1 MILELRT
8 RFYVDTP
15 LGAAEAFFLD
25 GADTVERTCLVGV
38 FQCETKEFWWWPN
51 HLVRLSHSVSANR
64 NEAQSPIHLSEEL
77 LATLSPH
84 ILRHAGSPFHWRVR
98 QPTVGEV

>member
-1 MILELRT
+1 MITELRR
-8 RFYVDTP
+8 RFFVDTP

-38 FQCETKEFWWWPN
+38 FQCETKELWWWPN

-64 NEAQSPIHLSEEL
+64 SARQSAIHLSGEL
-77 LATLSPH
+77 FETLAPH
-84 ILRHAGSPFHWRVR
+84 IARHHASPFYPRLNPSDVR
-98 QPTVGEV
+98 

>member
-1 MILELRT
+1 VIIELRD

-15 LGAAEAFFLD
+15 LGDAEAFFLD
-25 GADTVERTCLVGV
+25 NTHTVERTCLVGV

-64 NEAQSPIHLSEEL
+64 NGKQSPIYLNDEMLET
-77 LATLSPH
+77 LAPH
-84 ILRHAGSPFHWRVR
+84 IQRHVHSPFHWRTTDR
-98 QPTVGEV
+98 KA